1 MQDNIIEFNKKV
13 SIINKDYAMYKDE
26 EKGVM
31 FPLNTVN
38 LLARVDYLELSKEEY
53 EKARFEMKIENLEY
67 NIIET
72 TRPVPKNTI
81 TKKDSDKYTIV
92 DSKVSVRQV
101 WNVSNALGIK
111 KSFTNKEEAMQLAES
126 LNEETLIAL
135 K

>member
-26 EKGVM
+26 EKGIM

-53 EKARFEMKIENLEY
+53 EKAKFEMKIDNLEY

-92 DSKVSVRQV
+92 ESKVKVRQV

>member
-26 EKGVM
+26 EKGIM

-53 EKARFEMKIENLEY
+53 EKAKFEMKIDNLEY

-92 DSKVSVRQV
+92 DSKVKVRQV

-111 KSFTNKEEAMQLAES
+111 KSFTNKEEAMELAES

>member
-26 EKGVM
+26 EKGII

-53 EKARFEMKIENLEY
+53 EKARFEMKIDNLEY

-92 DSKVSVRQV
+92 DSKVKVRQV

-111 KSFTNKEEAMQLAES
+111 KSFTNKAEAMELAES

>member
-53 EKARFEMKIENLEY
+53 EKAKFEMKIDNLEY

-92 DSKVSVRQV
+92 DSKVKVRQV

-126 LNEETLIAL
+126 LNKETLIAL

>member
-53 EKARFEMKIENLEY
+53 EKAKFEMKIDNLEY

-92 DSKVSVRQV
+92 DSKVKVRQV

>member
-1 MQDNIIEFNKKV
+1 MQDNILEFNKKV

-26 EKGVM
+26 EKGIM

-38 LLARVDYLELSKEEY
+38 MLARVDYLELSKEEY
-53 EKARFEMKIENLEY
+53 EKARFERKIDNLEY

-92 DSKVSVRQV
+92 DSKVKVRQV

-111 KSFTNKEEAMQLAES
+111 KSFTNKEEAMKLAES

>member
-26 EKGVM
+26 EKGIM

-53 EKARFEMKIENLEY
+53 EKAKFEMKIEDLEY

-92 DSKVSVRQV
+92 DSKVKVRQV